1 MTAKAA
7 PHATILVVDD
17 ADGSRLVFSSW
28 LRRAGHTVVE
38 AATGAQA
45 LDLLNRTNVDLVV
58 LDVHLPDMSGLEV
71 CDQVKGNR
79 ATASI
84 PVLHV
89 SATAT
94 RPDDRSAALLRGA
107 DGYLIEP
114 VERDELLATA
124 TSLLRYHES
133 RRTAERLAIRLER
146 LHQASLLMSAAP
158 TITDLMQFAGSGLVS
173 VFGAPAVV
181 LVTRDDAGRV
191 ALATP
196 NQIEPTIRDC
206 PVEVILDIAAAAD
219 GGPLLDLDGLRPYVP
234 PQSGR
239 ATATPIA
246 TPLGESVGAL
256 LLYADLQR
264 PEDALMLDQ
273 FAQSVAVSLENQRLY
288 ALEHKI
294 ALTLQ
299 RAMLPASIPQPDYLE
314 VAVRYLAASDAVEIG
329 GDFYEAVELG
339 TDVTLVA
346 VGDVVGH
353 SLQAATVMAELRH
366 SLRAYASVGLD
377 LSEILER
384 LSAMLRDTHRGM
396 TATVLLAAI
405 HRSGEVHIAN
415 AGHVPPV
422 ITDAN
427 GVRLIADHGPLLGL
441 SARPPVPTTVV
452 PFEPGAAIVLVT
464 DGLIE
469 RKHEDIDV
477 GLDRLLACAG
487 GDRTSAEALC
497 ERILDD
503 VGAGADTFDDIA
515 IVVARSR
522 PAPDRTDAG

>member
-1 MTAKAA
+1 MTAAA
-7 PHATILVVDD
+7 VPPATILVVDD
-17 ADGSRLVFSSW
+17 AEGSGLVSSW

-45 LDLLNRTNVDLVV
+45 LELLNRTNVDLVV
-58 LDVHLPDMSGLEV
+58 LDVHLPDMSGLDV
-71 CDQVKGNR
+71 CEQVKSSR
-79 ATASI
+79 ATAAI

-114 VERDELLATA
+114 IQRDELLATA
-124 TSLLRYHES
+124 TALLRYHES

-158 TITDLMQFAGSGLVS
+158 TITDLMQFASTGLVS
-173 VFGAPAVV
+173 VFGAPAAV
-181 LVTRDDAGRV
+181 LVARDDAGRV
-191 ALATP
+191 AFATP
-196 NQIEPTIRDC
+196 NQIEPTIEDC
-206 PVEVILDIAAAAD
+206 PVDVILGIAGAAA
-219 GGPLLDLDGLRPYVP
+219 GGPLLDLDRLPGFLPAPTGP
-234 PQSGR
+234 PTG
-239 ATATPIA
+239 TPIA

-256 LLYADLQR
+256 ILYADLRR

-273 FAQSVAVSLENQRLY
+273 FAQSLAVSLENQRLY

-299 RAMLPASIPQPDYLE
+299 RAMLPTSIPQPDYLE
-314 VAVRYLAASDAVEIG
+314 VAVRYLAASDSVEIG
-329 GDFYEAVELG
+329 GDFYDTVELDA
-339 TDVTLVA
+339 DVTLVA

-366 SLRAYASVGLD
+366 SLRAYASVGLE
-377 LSEILER
+377 LSEILGR

-396 TATVLLAAI
+396 TATVVLAAI
-405 HRSGEVHIAN
+405 HRSGEVRIAN
-415 AGHVPPV
+415 AGHVPAIIVDP
-422 ITDAN
+422 DGA
-427 GVRLIADHGPLLGL
+427 RLITDHGPLLGL
-441 SARPPVPTTVV
+441 VARAPVPTTVL
-452 PFEPGAAIVLVT
+452 PFRAGATLVLVT

-469 RKHEDIDV
+469 RRHEDIDT
-477 GLDRLLACAG
+477 GLDRLLESVAVRSG
-487 GDRTSAEALC
+487 SAEDVC
-497 ERILDD
+497 ERILEQ

-515 IVVARSR
+515 IVVARAR
-522 PAPDRTDAG
+522 EPAG